1 MNVPLVEIVGS
12 TRGSDSPRGLVLCGS
27 SDSEDGW
34 TLVAV
39 VADTAQPAPEL
50 RFFPNGGLRRV
61 AALDEGYLLQVTTR
75 DRAEAEQGDL
85 LALMRMLP
93 DAVETLDG
101 PNEVLE
107 ADEVIA
113 LDELEE
119 DTALMEIGAVQ
130 AVLSWVTRFTAR
142 ASALLRALFPG
153 MPEAVVLPPTPRP
166 RRAGPVSVELLA
178 VPLPIVTQRE
188 LLLPT
193 SER

>member
-1 MNVPLVEIVGS
+1 MDVSLVKIVGS
-12 TRGSDSPRGLVLCGS
+12 TRDAESPRGLVLCGS
-27 SDSEDGW
+27 GDSEDGW

-61 AALDEGYLLQVTTR
+61 AALDEGYVLQVTTR
-75 DRAEAEQGDL
+75 ERAEEEQGDL
-85 LALMRMLP
+85 LAVMRMLP
-93 DAVETLDG
+93 DAIATLDG
-101 PNEVLE
+101 SNEVLE

-113 LDELEE
+113 LDELDE
-119 DTALMEIGAVQ
+119 DTALLEIGVVQ
-130 AVLSWVTRFTAR
+130 AVLGWFARFTAR
-142 ASALLRALFPG
+142 ASAFLRALFPG
-153 MPEAVVLPPTPRP
+153 MPEAVVMPPTPRP

-178 VPLPIVTQRE
+178 VPLPIVTERE